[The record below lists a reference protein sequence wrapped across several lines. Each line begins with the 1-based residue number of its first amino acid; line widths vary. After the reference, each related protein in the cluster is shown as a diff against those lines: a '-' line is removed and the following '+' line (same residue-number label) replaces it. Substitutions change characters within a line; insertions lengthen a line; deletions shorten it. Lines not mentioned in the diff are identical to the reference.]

1 MATLLSQ
8 LFITTL
14 QSRTQLMLKFLEI
27 SKLLPDIDELCL
39 QSTPHGRAWLQTA
52 SPQIQQTPNL
62 AELESQALN
71 PAYEG

>member
-1 MATLLSQ
+1 
-8 LFITTL
+8 
-14 QSRTQLMLKFLEI
+14 MLKFLEI
-27 SKLLPDIDELCL
+27 SKLPSHIDELCL

-62 AELESQALN
+62 AELESQALY